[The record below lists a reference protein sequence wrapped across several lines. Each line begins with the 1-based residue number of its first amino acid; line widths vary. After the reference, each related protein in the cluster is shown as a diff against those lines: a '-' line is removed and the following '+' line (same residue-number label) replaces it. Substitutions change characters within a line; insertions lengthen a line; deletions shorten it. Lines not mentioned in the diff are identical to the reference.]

1 MQFVD
6 RFLGSTKTIHELHEI
21 HEVTRK
27 VLGSTFEIDASDI
40 KLVRFTALMPNQ
52 EPTSKIPSVPWLW
65 LFVIT
70 YVVHIA
76 EEYWGGEGYSAHL
89 LRTKGVYM
97 PPARFLIVQAI
108 GVGLMI
114 AGVLI
119 AKRLRF
125 PNALAIIYGATV
137 LGNAV
142 THMVNS
148 LRSFEYEPGLISSI
162 VVWVPLGLF
171 TILYFRHYVMNTKRF
186 WISIAIGV
194 GINVAIAVI
203 TMRGGRLV

>member
-1 MQFVD
+1 
-6 RFLGSTKTIHELHEI
+6 
-21 HEVTRK
+21 
-27 VLGSTFEIDASDI
+27 
-40 KLVRFTALMPNQ
+40 MPNQ
-52 EPTSKIPSVPWLW
+52 EPTSKIPSVLWLW

-70 YVVHIA
+70 YVIHIA

-89 LRTKGVYM
+89 LRAKGVYM

-108 GVGLMI
+108 GVGFMI

-142 THMVNS
+142 THIINS
-148 LRSFEYEPGLISSI
+148 LRTFEYEPGLISSI
-162 VVWVPLGLF
+162 VVWLPLGLF
-171 TILYFRHYVMNTKRF
+171 TILYFRHYVKNARRF
-186 WISIAIGV
+186 WISIAIGL
-194 GINVAIAVI
+194 GINVVIAVI

>member
-1 MQFVD
+1 
-6 RFLGSTKTIHELHEI
+6 
-21 HEVTRK
+21 
-27 VLGSTFEIDASDI
+27 
-40 KLVRFTALMPNQ
+40 MPNQ

-65 LFVIT
+65 LFLVT

-97 PPARFLIVQAI
+97 SPSRFLIVQAI
-108 GVGLMI
+108 GVALMV

-125 PNALAIIYGATV
+125 PNALAIIYAATV

-148 LRSFEYEPGLISSI
+148 LRTFEYEPGLISSI
-162 VVWVPLGLF
+162 VVWVPLGVF
-171 TILYFRHYVMNTKRF
+171 TILYFRQYVLNARRF
-186 WISIAIGV
+186 WISIAIGIV
-194 GINVAIAVI
+194 INVAIAII
-203 TMRGGRLV
+203 TMRGGRLI

>member
-1 MQFVD
+1 
-6 RFLGSTKTIHELHEI
+6 
-21 HEVTRK
+21 
-27 VLGSTFEIDASDI
+27 
-40 KLVRFTALMPNQ
+40 MPNQ

-70 YVVHIA
+70 YVLHIA
-76 EEYWGGEGYSAHL
+76 EEYWGGEGYSAYL

-97 PPARFLIVQAI
+97 SPSRFLIVQGI
-108 GVGLMI
+108 GVVLMI

-125 PNALAIIYGATV
+125 PNALAIIYAATV

-142 THMVNS
+142 THIVNS
-148 LRSFEYEPGLISSI
+148 LRTFEYEPGLISSI
-162 VVWVPLGLF
+162 VVWLPLGLF
-171 TILYFRHYVMNTKRF
+171 TILYFRHYVLNARRF

-194 GINVAIAVI
+194 GINVAIAAI

>member
-1 MQFVD
+1 M
-6 RFLGSTKTIHELHEI
+6 S
-21 HEVTRK
+21 
-27 VLGSTFEIDASDI
+27 
-40 KLVRFTALMPNQ
+40 NQ
-52 EPTSKIPSVPWLW
+52 EPTSKISSVPWLW

-70 YVVHIA
+70 YVIHIA
-76 EEYWGGEGYSAHL
+76 EEYWGGDGYSAHL

-97 PPARFLIVQAI
+97 SSSRFLVVQGI
-108 GVGLMI
+108 GVALMI

-125 PNALAIIYGATV
+125 PNALAIIYAATV

-142 THMVNS
+142 THMFNS
-148 LRSFEYEPGLISSI
+148 LRTSAYEPGLISSI

-171 TILYFRHYVMNTKRF
+171 TILYFRHYVLNARRF

-194 GINVAIAVI
+194 GINVVIGII

>member
-1 MQFVD
+1 
-6 RFLGSTKTIHELHEI
+6 
-21 HEVTRK
+21 
-27 VLGSTFEIDASDI
+27 
-40 KLVRFTALMPNQ
+40 MPNQ

-76 EEYWGGEGYSAHL
+76 EEYWGGGGYSAHL

-97 PPARFLIVQAI
+97 SSSRFLIVQAV
-108 GVGLMI
+108 GVALMI

-137 LGNAV
+137 LGNAA

-148 LRSFEYEPGLISSI
+148 LRTFQYEPGLISSI
-162 VVWVPLGLF
+162 LVWLPLGLF
-171 TILYFRHYVMNTKRF
+171 TILYFRHYVMNAKRF
-186 WISIAIGV
+186 WISIAIGL
-194 GINVAIAVI
+194 GINVVIAVI

>member
-1 MQFVD
+1 
-6 RFLGSTKTIHELHEI
+6 
-21 HEVTRK
+21 
-27 VLGSTFEIDASDI
+27 
-40 KLVRFTALMPNQ
+40 MPNQ

-70 YVVHIA
+70 YVIHIA
-76 EEYWGGEGYSAHL
+76 EEYWGGDGYSAYL

-97 PPARFLIVQAI
+97 SPSRFLIVQAI
-108 GVGLMI
+108 GVALMI

-125 PNALAIIYGATV
+125 PNALAIIYAATV

-142 THMVNS
+142 THMFNS
-148 LRSFEYEPGLISSI
+148 LRTSAYEPGLISSI

-171 TILYFRHYVMNTKRF
+171 TILYFRHYVLNARRF

-194 GINVAIAVI
+194 GINVAIGII

>member
-1 MQFVD
+1 
-6 RFLGSTKTIHELHEI
+6 
-21 HEVTRK
+21 
-27 VLGSTFEIDASDI
+27 
-40 KLVRFTALMPNQ
+40 MPNQ
-52 EPTSKIPSVPWLW
+52 ELTSKIPSVPWLW

-97 PPARFLIVQAI
+97 SPLRFLIVQAI
-108 GVGLMI
+108 GVALMVV
-114 AGVLI
+114 GVLI

-148 LRSFEYEPGLISSI
+148 LRTFEYEPGLISSI
-162 VVWVPLGLF
+162 VVWLPLGLF
-171 TILYFRHYVMNTKRF
+171 TILYFRHYVLNAKRF

>member
-1 MQFVD
+1 
-6 RFLGSTKTIHELHEI
+6 
-21 HEVTRK
+21 
-27 VLGSTFEIDASDI
+27 
-40 KLVRFTALMPNQ
+40 MPKQ

-65 LFVIT
+65 LFVVT
-70 YVVHIA
+70 YVIHIA
-76 EEYWGGEGYSAHL
+76 EEYWGGDGYSAHL
-89 LRTKGVYM
+89 LRTKGVFM
-97 PPARFLIVQAI
+97 SPSRFLIVQAV
-108 GVGLMI
+108 GVALMI
-114 AGVLI
+114 VGVLI

-125 PNALAIIYGATV
+125 PNALAIIYAATV

-148 LRSFEYEPGLISSI
+148 LRTSAYEPGLISSI
-162 VVWVPLGLF
+162 VVWLPLGLF
-171 TILYFRHYVMNTKRF
+171 TILYFRHYVLNARRF

>member
-1 MQFVD
+1 
-6 RFLGSTKTIHELHEI
+6 
-21 HEVTRK
+21 
-27 VLGSTFEIDASDI
+27 
-40 KLVRFTALMPNQ
+40 MPNQ
-52 EPTSKIPSVPWLW
+52 ELTSKIPSVPWLW

-70 YVVHIA
+70 YVLHIA

-89 LRTKGVYM
+89 LRTKGEFM
-97 PPARFLIVQAI
+97 SPSRFLIVQAI
-108 GVGLMI
+108 GVALMI
-114 AGVLI
+114 VGLLI

-137 LGNAV
+137 LGNAL

-148 LRSFEYEPGLISSI
+148 LRTFEYEPGLISSV

-171 TILYFRHYVMNTKRF
+171 TILYFRHYVLNVSRF

-194 GINVAIAVI
+194 GINVAIWII
-203 TMRGGRLV
+203 TMRGGRLG

>member
-1 MQFVD
+1 
-6 RFLGSTKTIHELHEI
+6 
-21 HEVTRK
+21 
-27 VLGSTFEIDASDI
+27 
-40 KLVRFTALMPNQ
+40 MPNQ

-89 LRTKGVYM
+89 LRTNGGYL

-108 GVGLMI
+108 GFGLMI

-142 THMVNS
+142 THMVSS
-148 LRSFEYEPGLISSI
+148 LRTFEYEPGLISSI

-171 TILYFRHYVMNTKRF
+171 TIIYFRHYVLNTRRF
-186 WISIAIGV
+186 WISIAIGL

-203 TMRGGRLV
+203 TLRGGRLV

>member
-1 MQFVD
+1 
-6 RFLGSTKTIHELHEI
+6 
-21 HEVTRK
+21 
-27 VLGSTFEIDASDI
+27 
-40 KLVRFTALMPNQ
+40 MPNQ
-52 EPTSKIPSVPWLW
+52 ELPSKIPSVPWLW

-70 YVVHIA
+70 YVAHIA

-97 PPARFLIVQAI
+97 TPSRFLIVQAI
-108 GVGLMI
+108 GVALMI
-114 AGVLI
+114 GGVLI

-137 LGNAV
+137 LGNALM
-142 THMVNS
+142 HMVNS
-148 LRSFEYEPGLISSI
+148 LRTFEYEPGLISSI

-171 TILYFRHYVMNTKRF
+171 TILYFRHYVLNARRF

-194 GINVAIAVI
+194 GINVAIGVI
-203 TMRGGRLV
+203 TMRGGRFV